1 MRDFITE
8 LRRRRVFRTAG
19 IYVVGAWLLLQVADV
34 LFPGWDLP
42 DAAINVLFFAAVIGF
57 PVALVFGWFYDVT
70 THGIVRTPSADEE
83 GGDAP
88 LPLQR
93 RDYLILASLGIVAA
107 VIAFD
112 ATREIVE
119 TPRVDESAAGP
130 AERPDLAA
138 KLPNSIAVLPFANI
152 SNDPDNEV
160 FCDGVSEEILNK
172 LGAFSD
178 LNVIGRTSSFAFKG
192 SDYRIPK
199 ISALLGAEYLLQG
212 SVRKQGDRLRISAQL
227 VDSTGAQRWSNT
239 FDRNLEDIFA
249 IQVEIADVVAS
260 TVVPQITAPQPSYQ
274 PKLDAYQHFLVGR
287 ELLRKRKDIRGEA
300 RRQLQKAIELDPAYA
315 EAYAEL
321 AATYAIGIVTPEDAE
336 KAEAA
341 IQTAL
346 TLQPGMPRALA
357 AQGLLLQELG
367 DPAASE
373 TVLREVLE
381 KDPNMVDALN
391 WIGNALA
398 MQCKPEEDMTRL
410 ERAARLDPLNGA
422 IAVNIAGRFSRRGDY
437 ERAEHELLRLLEM
450 PDPGLYPYIELREL
464 YSDTGRLVDLNLIE
478 KRRALEA
485 GHHHSGL
492 VLDYSL
498 LGLWEQAMYWAR
510 RSEADSSHFWA
521 PFITSYAYYLQGR
534 FEDNLAEIDR
544 VLAADGKTPAEMPG
558 SFRLV
563 YGDTQALAGDHAGA
577 IRTLE
582 TVIDTAG
589 PVCYQQLAS
598 WQTGALHA
606 LVWAYMEEGAPEKGR
621 SLLQSFDR
629 ELQDLRRRGL
639 LHRSEDLFFFAQ
651 NSLLLGQQDLALE
664 RLEQAIAAGWR
675 NYYVHL
681 ADPRWAALRDDPRHQ
696 ALMAR
701 VKADLDRQRVEV
713 EKIDAEEDFIA
724 RLDRAQAAARQS
736 GEE

>member
-1 MRDFITE
+1 MASERTGPDSGARAFVRE

-19 IYVVGAWLLLQVADV
+19 IYIVGAWLLLQVADV
-34 LFPGWDLP
+34 LFPGWGLP
-42 DAAINVLFFAAVIGF
+42 DAAVNALFFAAVIGF

-300 RRQLQKAIELDPAYA
+300 RR
-315 EAYAEL
+315 
-321 AATYAIGIVTPEDAE
+321 
-336 KAEAA
+336 
-341 IQTAL
+341 
-346 TLQPGMPRALA
+346 
-357 AQGLLLQELG
+357 
-367 DPAASE
+367 
-373 TVLREVLE
+373 
-381 KDPNMVDALN
+381 
-391 WIGNALA
+391 
-398 MQCKPEEDMTRL
+398 
-410 ERAARLDPLNGA
+410 
-422 IAVNIAGRFSRRGDY
+422 
-437 ERAEHELLRLLEM
+437 
-450 PDPGLYPYIELREL
+450 
-464 YSDTGRLVDLNLIE
+464 
-478 KRRALEA
+478 
-485 GHHHSGL
+485 
-492 VLDYSL
+492 
-498 LGLWEQAMYWAR
+498 
-510 RSEADSSHFWA
+510 
-521 PFITSYAYYLQGR
+521 
-534 FEDNLAEIDR
+534 
-544 VLAADGKTPAEMPG
+544 
-558 SFRLV
+558 
-563 YGDTQALAGDHAGA
+563 
-577 IRTLE
+577 
-582 TVIDTAG
+582 
-589 PVCYQQLAS
+589 
-598 WQTGALHA
+598 
-606 LVWAYMEEGAPEKGR
+606 
-621 SLLQSFDR
+621 
-629 ELQDLRRRGL
+629 
-639 LHRSEDLFFFAQ
+639 
-651 NSLLLGQQDLALE
+651 
-664 RLEQAIAAGWR
+664 
-675 NYYVHL
+675 
-681 ADPRWAALRDDPRHQ
+681 
-696 ALMAR
+696 
-701 VKADLDRQRVEV
+701 
-713 EKIDAEEDFIA
+713 
-724 RLDRAQAAARQS
+724 
-736 GEE
+736 